1 MAEYNLNKMN
11 RKELLELL
19 LQQISDNEKMR
30 EQIKE
35 LKVQISDV
43 QKDYERQLADRRIE
57 LSKAG
62 SMAEAALRLNR
73 VFADA
78 DLAVQQYQENIK
90 KYSDNAESM
99 AKSIKDEANREA
111 ATILTAAR
119 NEAEKT
125 KTNARISAQA
135 MLDKA
140 KQDAEVIIT
149 NAQKQASRTRI
160 DADKYQKDVKEKMTE
175 LYSTYKGLQSIMGA
189 LGDKAL

>member
-1 MAEYNLNKMN
+1 MTEYNLNKMN

-57 LSKAG
+57 LSRAG

-140 KQDAEVIIT
+140 KQDAEVIT
-149 NAQKQASRTRI
+149 ANAQKQASRTRM
-160 DADKYQKDVKEKMTE
+160 DADKYQKDVKEKMNE